1 MHGAIHLFK
10 SDDDLR
16 SFRTGEK
23 IFQEGESAECM
34 YIVRE
39 GEVEIYAGGR
49 LLETVG
55 VSGIFGELSLIDRD
69 ARSATAV
76 ATADCLLVPIDQ
88 RRFIYLVQESPMFAL
103 QVMGVMASRLRRM
116 TTP

>member
-1 MHGAIHLFK
+1 MHGAIHLCK
-10 SDDDLR
+10 PDDDLR
-16 SFRTGEK
+16 PFRSGEP

-39 GEVEIYAGGR
+39 DEVQIYADGR

-55 VSGIFGELSLIDRD
+55 VGGIFGELSLIDRD

-76 ATADCLLVPIDQ
+76 AATDCLLVPIDQ

-103 QVMGVMASRLRRM
+103 QVMGVMATRLRQM
-116 TTP
+116 TTL